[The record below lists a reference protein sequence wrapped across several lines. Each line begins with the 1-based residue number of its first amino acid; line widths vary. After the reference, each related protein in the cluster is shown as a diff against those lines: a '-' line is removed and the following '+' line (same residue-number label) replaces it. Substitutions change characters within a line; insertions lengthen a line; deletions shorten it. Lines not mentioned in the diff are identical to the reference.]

1 MEIASALGNYFLS
14 VWLWSITW
22 GIYHVPLAIV
32 YSLIVLKVFLRMSW
46 VASIMIALSANLF
59 SWASYTL
66 LVLGV
71 FALAVSFEYIPTMP
85 HAQIHERMAL
95 IGFSLGLIYTV
106 LQVLLCACTP
116 AIKKLN
122 VPRAFVISLIVN
134 MLAALSVY
142 MMLPLYC

>member
-22 GIYHVPLAIV
+22 GMYHVPLAIV
-32 YSLIVLKVFLRMSW
+32 YSLIILKLFLRMSW
-46 VASIMIALSANLF
+46 VAAILIALGANLF

-66 LVLGV
+66 IVLGI
-71 FALAVSFEYIPTMP
+71 FALALSFEYIPTMP
-85 HAQIHERMAL
+85 HAQVCERTTL

-106 LQVLLCACTP
+106 LQVLLCACVP

-122 VPRAFVISLIVN
+122 VPRALVVSLIVN